1 MCGLSSEAIQKR
13 LLTEK
18 ALTLDRAV
26 ETSVSMEMAA
36 KEAHQLSS
44 STTLHKIAN
53 ETYEKQIKCYSC
65 DKMGHIASECWSK
78 DLDCR
83 ICGKKG
89 HFVRACKNKRIT
101 KSLSHQN
108 VVGKKTCV

>member
-1 MCGLSSEAIQKR
+1 MFRYGGYLSYRNLYQYGTGSRYPTLLMCCLRSEAIQKR

-65 DKMGHIASECWSK
+65 DKMGHIDS
-78 DLDCR
+78 
-83 ICGKKG
+83 
-89 HFVRACKNKRIT
+89 
-101 KSLSHQN
+101 
-108 VVGKKTCV
+108 